1 MGEDT
6 LLLVEHAPVY
16 TLGKRGSEADL
27 GAGGA
32 ELLRETGADVIHS
45 KRGGEV
51 TFHGP
56 GQAVFYPIV
65 QLRRLAA
72 GRGVGA
78 RRYVEALEDS
88 MLAAAGAQGLSGAI
102 GRVRDAPGVFVEDG
116 RGGRR

>member
-1 MGEDT
+1 MVTSVLRVLRLSSPVAYAEAVNTMEALSAALETGGRGGVGEDT

-78 RRYVEALEDS
+78 RRYV
-88 MLAAAGAQGLSGAI
+88 
-102 GRVRDAPGVFVEDG
+102 
-116 RGGRR
+116 